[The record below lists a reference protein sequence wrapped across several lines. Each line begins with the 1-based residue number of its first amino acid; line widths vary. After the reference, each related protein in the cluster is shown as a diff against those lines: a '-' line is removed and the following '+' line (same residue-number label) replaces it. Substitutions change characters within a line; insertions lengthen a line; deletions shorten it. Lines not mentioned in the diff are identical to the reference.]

1 MGLIG
6 SIFGGAIGFTLGG
19 PIGGILGAVVGHKLG
34 DGAGGRIADARQQAQ
49 AAFFV
54 TTFSML
60 AKLAKADGHVS
71 DEEIA
76 LVRDFMRN
84 QLRLS
89 PQDQNYAIEIFRK
102 AKESP
107 DSFEDYAHQFASIF
121 AAEPRMRE
129 VMLDLLVR
137 LAAADGT
144 VHPNEEKMLRAA
156 ARIFQMGE
164 SALDGLLAGRGGDPS
179 RHYAVLGISPS
190 ASPEEIKKR
199 YRHLVAE
206 YHPDKIIGKGLP
218 QEFVELAET
227 RFKEIQAAYEE
238 IKTQRGIH

>member
-1 MGLIG
+1 VGLIG
-6 SIFGGAIGFTLGG
+6 SIFGGAIGFSLGG

-34 DGAGGRIADARQQAQ
+34 EGASSRIADAKQQAQ

-60 AKLAKADGHVS
+60 AKLAKADGRVS

-76 LVRDFMRN
+76 LVRDFMRT

-102 AKESP
+102 AKDSP
-107 DSFEDYAHQFASIF
+107 NSFEDYAQQFASIF
-121 AAEPRMRE
+121 AAEPHMRE

-164 SALDGLLAGRGGDPS
+164 GAVDGLLSGRGGDPS
-179 RHYAVLGISPS
+179 RFYAVLGVSPS
-190 ASPEEIKKR
+190 ASPEEIKAR

-227 RFKEIQAAYEE
+227 RFKEIQEAYEE
-238 IKTQRGIH
+238 IKSQRGMR

>member
-19 PIGGILGAVVGHKLG
+19 PIGGLLGAVVGHKLG
-34 DGAGGRIADARQQAQ
+34 EGAGGKIADAKQQAQ

-60 AKLAKADGHVS
+60 AKLAKADGRVS

-76 LVRDFMRN
+76 LVRDFMQN

-89 PQDQNYAIEIFRK
+89 PQDQNYAIEIFRR

-107 DSFEDYAHQFASIF
+107 DRFEDYAQQFATIF
-121 AAEPRMRE
+121 AAEPRMYE

-137 LAAADGT
+137 LAAADGQ
-144 VHPNEEKMLRAA
+144 VHPSEEKMLRAA
-156 ARIFQMGE
+156 ARIFRMDAH
-164 SALDGLLAGRGGDPS
+164 ALDGMLAGKGGDPS
-179 RHYAVLGISPS
+179 RHFAVLGLEPS
-190 ASPEEIKKR
+190 ATPEEIKTR
-199 YRHLVAE
+199 YRHLVSE

-238 IKTQRGIH
+238 IKSQRGLR